1 MISESET
8 GYIFSSSACNFVFTD
23 LNLTDAVQRLSMLDA
38 RTYDKTLTHQLM
50 GSSSFSVL
58 TDENNLIRMTVH
70 NRVMQWYNSWPVL
83 QPSSCSADV
92 SVDQLAVLAQQLLT
106 TERWRQRSPHC
117 VHQSAEIHDIYT
129 ASAPPP
135 VTVSCHSA
143 PAAANTVYCTFTAS
157 SVEWLTIIHNVALLY
172 VNYDGNNMSQSTKK
186 VSQKFAPTLKRYS

>member
-1 MISESET
+1 
-8 GYIFSSSACNFVFTD
+8 
-23 LNLTDAVQRLSMLDA
+23 MLDA

-92 SVDQLAVLAQQLLT
+92 SVDQLAVLAQQLST

-157 SVEWLTIIHNVALLY
+157 SVEWLSYTMWLCY
-172 VNYDGNNMSQSTKK
+172 MSTMTVTTCHSQLKKSQKK
-186 VSQKFAPTLKRYS
+186 VHQLWNGIAENYKDQFWCHLAEIFKIL